1 MDDRRKFSRIFFNA
15 NAYIAQANIR
25 WPTRIIDLCLN
36 GALVE
41 RPPRLNPDSDDLV
54 LHFTLPNSDVS
65 LQMKVEATHQDT
77 DWLGLRTQH
86 IDVESI
92 SHLRRL
98 IELNLADTNLLDRE
112 LNHFIEQHQNA
123 NAAPKN
129 AE

>member
-15 NAYIAQANIR
+15 NAYIAQSNIR

-41 RPPRLNPDSDDLV
+41 RPPELNVKSPDLV
-54 LHFTLPNSDVS
+54 LHFTLPSSDIS
-65 LQMKVEATHQDT
+65 LQMKVETSHQEKE
-77 DWLGLRTQH
+77 WLGLRTQH

-98 IELNLADTNLLDRE
+98 IELNLGDTSLLDRE
-112 LNHFIEQHQNA
+112 LSLFIEQHRSGA
-123 NAAPKN
+123 LK
-129 AE
+129 E